1 MDKFNEAIK
10 KLVSKKYVANI
21 LVIIA
26 MAIMALIVSGDFLF
40 RDITAKNDNGGSP
53 GQQLVMQEN
62 QVKSEEQVEEERL
75 KRILETIK
83 GAGEVEVMITFEM
96 GSEII
101 PALNTVE
108 SVEITEEK
116 DSNGGTR
123 TVNTQN
129 KNNSTVVT
137 NDTSGNK
144 PVVIKEIKPLV
155 KGVIVV
161 ADGAEDIEVEAKLY
175 EAVKTVLQ
183 IPGHKVQIYPKN

>member
-1 MDKFNEAIK
+1 MDKINEAIK

-40 RDITAKNDNGGSP
+40 KDTTVKNNNGGSS
-53 GQQLVMQEN
+53 GQQLVMQ
-62 QVKSEEQVEEERL
+62 QSQIKSEEEVEEDRL
-75 KRILETIK
+75 KKILETIK

-101 PALNTVE
+101 PAINTVE

-129 KNNSTVVT
+129 KNNSTVIT

-144 PVVIKEIKPLV
+144 PVVIKEIKPQV

-161 ADGAEDIEVEAKLY
+161 AEGAEDIEVKAKLY

-183 IPGHKVQIYPKN
+183 IPGHRVQVYPKN